1 MLTKVY
7 IDGQEGTTGLKI
19 FERFQNRTDIE
30 IIKIIPELRKDLA
43 ERKKMINQSDY
54 TFLCLPDVASIEAVS
69 LIENSNVKIIDAS
82 TAHRTN
88 PDWAYGFPELSP
100 DFRNKIE
107 KSSRVAVPGCYATGF
122 TSIVYPL
129 IKLGIISTDYP
140 ITSHGI
146 SGYSGGGKSMIEE
159 YESGNKP
166 LEYFSPRLYGLN
178 GNHKHLNEMQIISG
192 LDYKP
197 CFNPIVDDYY
207 NGMVVCVPLTSRLLC
222 KKISA
227 IDIHTE
233 LSQYYKDEFFV
244 NVMPFQSDG
253 FLGANNLA
261 NSNYLQIY
269 VSGNDDRVL
278 LSARLDNLSKGAS
291 GAAIQC
297 MNIMMNIDEKISL
310 I

>member
-19 FERFQNRTDIE
+19 FERFENRSDIQ
-30 IIKIIPELRKDLA
+30 IIKINPDLRKDLA

-88 PDWAYGFPELSP
+88 SQWAYGFPELSS
-100 DFRNKIE
+100 DFRSKIE
-107 KSSRVAVPGCYATGF
+107 NSSRVAVPGCYASGF
-122 TSIVYPL
+122 VSLVYPL
-129 IKLGIISTDYP
+129 IKLGIINPDYP
-140 ITSHGI
+140 VTSHAI
-146 SGYSGGGKSMIEE
+146 SGYSGGGKNMIAE
-159 YESGNKP
+159 YESAHKP
-166 LEYFSPRLYGLN
+166 LEYFSPRAYGLN
-178 GNHKHLNEMQIISG
+178 GNHKHLSEMQTICG

-197 CFNPIVDDYY
+197 CFNPIVDDFF
-207 NGMVVCVPLTSRLLC
+207 NGMLVSVPLTARLLA
-222 KKISA
+222 KEISA
-227 IDIHTE
+227 LDVHAE
-233 LSQYYKDEFFV
+233 LSKYYKDEFFLQ
-244 NVMPFQSDG
+244 VMPFQDSG
-253 FLGANNLA
+253 FLGTNNLA
-261 NSNYLQIY
+261 GSNNLQIF
-269 VSGNDDRVL
+269 VAGCDDRIL

-297 MNIMMNIDEKISL
+297 MNIMMGIDEKTSL